1 MDFKFDL
8 VKFSYQGFVV
18 AIGNKNI
25 DKYEATIAYS
35 IFYVMFTNISQYIIP
50 NILHHWTA

>member
-25 DKYEATIAYS
+25 GKYEATIAYS